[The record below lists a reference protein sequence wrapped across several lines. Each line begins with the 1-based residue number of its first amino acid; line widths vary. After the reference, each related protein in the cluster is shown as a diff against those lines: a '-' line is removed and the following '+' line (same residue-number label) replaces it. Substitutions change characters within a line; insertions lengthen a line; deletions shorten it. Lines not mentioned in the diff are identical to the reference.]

1 MKSLTA
7 AEMREVDRLT
17 TERFGI
23 SSTQL
28 MENAGAA
35 VAEFVLHE
43 ISLRFQSPARQIFVL
58 CGKGNNGG
66 DGLVAARHLR
76 QEVRHTTVVLF
87 GSAAELRGD
96 PALNFERWRQ
106 AGGGIL
112 GLEGDAA
119 WEGALGRMAAGGG
132 NFG

>member
-1 MKSLTA
+1 MKTLTA
-7 AEMREVDRLT
+7 GEMREVDRLS

-35 VAEFVLHE
+35 VAKFTLHE
-43 ISLRFQSPARQIFVL
+43 ISLRFQSPARQIVVL

-96 PALNFERWRQ
+96 PALNVERWRQ
-106 AGGGIL
+106 AGGEIL
-112 GLEGDAA
+112 VIEDVGERNR
-119 WEGALGRMAAGGG
+119 EK
-132 NFG
+132 

>member
-1 MKSLTA
+1 MKTLTA

-23 SSTQL
+23 SSQEL
-28 MENAGAA
+28 MEHAGAA

-43 ISLRFQSPARQIFVL
+43 ISLRFQSPARQIVVL

-87 GSAAELRGD
+87 GSAAELRGE
-96 PALNFERWRQ
+96 PALNFERWGE
-106 AGGGIL
+106 AGREKLVIA
-112 GLEGDAA
+112 DDTA
-119 WEGALGRMAAGGG
+119 WKGALG
-132 NFG
+132 